1 MPKVTVLMPVYN
13 GEKYLREAID
23 SILNQTFTNFE
34 FLIIDDGSTDKSL
47 KIINSYQDHRIRLV
61 QNFTN
66 KGIAHSLNSGIDI
79 ARGEYIARMDCDD
92 ISLSERLEKQINYLE
107 KNLEIG
113 ILGTPCILFTNIDK
127 NDRLYPVPITDL
139 EIRWTILLSNPFA
152 HPSIVMRHSILSKNK
167 LKYNTDINA
176 NFVEDYELWIRFLQ
190 YTKGENLK
198 EPLLKYRLEN
208 GVTNSHRKEQLSNH
222 DLISFNLIKK
232 TFPNLTINSSEV
244 AKIRSFFIGG
254 QTSEFLELKTSSEI
268 IRIVRIYL
276 SLLKLFL
283 DENSVN
289 LEIKPIKSQETRKVG
304 RLLIKNLRNIK
315 DINLLIDLL
324 KLNPNLL
331 NEIVVDKFFSTP
343 NQKLKL
349 E

>member
-1 MPKVTVLMPVYN
+1 
-13 GEKYLREAID
+13 
-23 SILNQTFTNFE
+23 
-34 FLIIDDGSTDKSL
+34 
-47 KIINSYQDHRIRLV
+47 
-61 QNFTN
+61 
-66 KGIAHSLNSGIDI
+66 
-79 ARGEYIARMDCDD
+79 
-92 ISLSERLEKQINYLE
+92 
-107 KNLEIG
+107 
-113 ILGTPCILFTNIDK
+113 
-127 NDRLYPVPITDL
+127 
-139 EIRWTILLSNPFA
+139 
-152 HPSIVMRHSILSKNK
+152 
-167 LKYNTDINA
+167 
-176 NFVEDYELWIRFLQ
+176 
-190 YTKGENLK
+190 
-198 EPLLKYRLEN
+198 
-208 GVTNSHRKEQLSNH
+208 
-222 DLISFNLIKK
+222 
-232 TFPNLTINSSEV
+232 LTINSSEV